1 MVQMKVIIDY
11 VLMARALVSSCCG
24 LVPSTQKPTPRLF
37 TNSRQLIDQQKVVIR
52 TALVVTSLAIYTKQ
66 YPLPFIGSQLRKDM
80 LAGTIIFQVG
90 DWLGQLF
97 THGKK
102 QQQQQQL
109 SLNKENG
116 TDSGKKNS
124 GRRRKWHKQKIR
136 PLLKDLKTFKVDG
149 SRYVISTILGAFWAG
164 YVNPS
169 IYAFVDNNFPGISL
183 KLVLLKMV
191 ITCSILSTWGNY
203 TTMMIR
209 RFLKLTWE
217 SGTISKAYPIFCTC
231 LRTCKDDFMGVL
243 ADDLKIFPPYDIL
256 CYSVIP
262 PQIRPIT
269 NALVC
274 SGWQCY
280 MSIAS
285 ASITTPSLSE
295 KAITV

>member
-1 MVQMKVIIDY
+1 MLHDYCILICTLSSHINIILFLSASISYHDIT
-11 VLMARALVSSCCG
+11 
-24 LVPSTQKPTPRLF
+24 ST
-37 TNSRQLIDQQKVVIR
+37 
-52 TALVVTSLAIYTKQ
+52 
-66 YPLPFIGSQLRKDM
+66 
-80 LAGTIIFQVG
+80 QVG
-90 DWLGQLF
+90 DWLAQLL
-97 THGKK
+97 TYEKT
-102 QQQQQQL
+102 QQQQL
-109 SLNKENG
+109 SLNKDNG
-116 TDSGKKNS
+116 IDDDNKKRS
-124 GRRRKWHKQKIR
+124 RRRKWRSKQRIR
-136 PLLKDLKTFKVDG
+136 TLLNDLKKFKVDG
-149 SRYVISTILGAFWAG
+149 SRFVISTILGAFWAG

-169 IYAFVDNNFPGISL
+169 VYAFVESKLPGISIR
-183 KLVLLKMV
+183 LVLLKML

-209 RFLKLTWE
+209 RCMKLTWE
-217 SGTISKAYPIFCTC
+217 QGIRESYPIFCQC
-231 LRTCKDDFMGVL
+231 LKSCRDDFMGVL

-285 ASITTPSLSE
+285 ANMTKPSSSE